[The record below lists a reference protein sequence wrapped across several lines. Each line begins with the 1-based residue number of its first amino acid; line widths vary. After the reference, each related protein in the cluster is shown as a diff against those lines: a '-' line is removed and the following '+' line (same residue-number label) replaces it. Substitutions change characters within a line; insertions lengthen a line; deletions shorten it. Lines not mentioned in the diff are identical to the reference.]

1 MTWFPLALALLLILC
16 GAALTSAINRLD
28 DDLNEANEEI
38 LTRLERAEKAL
49 RGDRN
54 PPEGRRTEPRGT
66 PGPYGKE

>member
-54 PPEGRRTEPRGT
+54 PPAGD
-66 PGPYGKE
+66 